1 MLCEEIMKRQVECI
15 GLNDTAQSAAQ
26 KMLGQNIGF
35 LPVCDQAKKAIG
47 TITDRDLAVRLVARG
62 LPASAKIA
70 DIMTRE
76 VISCGP
82 KDDVRKAERLMARN
96 HKSRIVCID
105 EEGYLVGVI
114 SLSDIAEKD
123 HERVGQTLAEVSE
136 REVHV

>member
-26 KMLGQNIGF
+26 RMLEAGVGF
-35 LPVCDQAKKAIG
+35 LPVCDQAQKAIG
-47 TITDRDLAVRLVARG
+47 TITDRDIAIRVVARG
-62 LPASAKIA
+62 LPANAKMA

-82 KDDVRKAERLMARN
+82 KDDIRKAERVMARN
-96 HKSRIVCID
+96 HKSRIVCLD
-105 EEGYLVGVI
+105 EEGLLVGVI
-114 SLSDIAEKD
+114 SLSDIAERD
-123 HERVGQTLAEVSE
+123 RERVGDTLAEVSE

>member
-26 KMLGQNIGF
+26 RMLEQNIGF
-35 LPVCDQAKKAIG
+35 LPVCDQAKKSIG
-47 TITDRDLAVRLVARG
+47 TITDRDIAIRLVARG
-62 LPASAKIA
+62 LPASAKVA

-96 HKSRIVCID
+96 HKSRIVCLD
-105 EEGYLVGVI
+105 DDGYVVGVI
-114 SLSDIAEKD
+114 SLSDIAAKD
-123 HERVGQTLAEVSE
+123 SERVGQTLAEVSE